1 MNQEILYICEEVHA
15 NINSKTLQST
25 VHMHDHPELSII
37 LSGEATY
44 TINNQV
50 HTLKKGEL
58 VLFNPGVSHGA
69 YLPIQENYK
78 DLHIGYSKLNDS
90 LAEYLDDIPD
100 DFIILKLSSEK
111 KSFYSIC
118 DELLREYR
126 SRKKDYKFM
135 IQALANQILVLIS
148 REQVKE
154 GFLPSTH
161 QLANIGYPDKHKV
174 VEFIKSYIN
183 DNYMNEI
190 SLDMFAKDMYLSQV
204 YISKIFKEE
213 TGSSPI
219 NYLIKTRLSKAKE
232 LLENENLPIKI
243 VSGKVGYDDAYH
255 FSKLFKKYYGYSP
268 STLKQHTSQ

>member
-15 NINSKTLQST
+15 SINSKTLQST

-37 LSGEATY
+37 LSGEASY
-44 TINNQV
+44 SINNKIY
-50 HTLKKGEL
+50 TLKKGEL
-58 VLFNPGVSHGA
+58 VLFNPGVRHGA
-69 YLPIQENYK
+69 ALPIQENYK

-90 LAEYLDDIPD
+90 LAEYLDDIEE

-111 KSFYSIC
+111 KVFYSIC

-126 SRKKDYKFM
+126 GRKKDYRFM
-135 IQALANQILVLIS
+135 IQALAIQILVLIS
-148 REQVKE
+148 REQFKE
-154 GFLPSTH
+154 GTLPYTQHLGS
-161 QLANIGYPDKHKV
+161 IGYPDKHKV
-174 VEFIKSYIN
+174 VEFIMSYIN

-232 LLENENLPIKI
+232 LLENESLPIKI

-268 STLKQHTSQ
+268 SALKHNKD